1 MQRAMLLESGN
12 GQRFSL
18 LTSSEYL
25 VVDVD
30 PRRMEQVLSN
40 LLGNAIKYSPAGGAI
55 EITLQEDGETKTA
68 LLSIRDAGIGIPT
81 DQQARI
87 FGRFE
92 RADNGRAHGIGGT
105 GLGLYLCRE
114 IVERHEGRI
123 WFESIEG
130 EGSTFF
136 IALPILNDASA

>member
-1 MQRAMLLESGN
+1 
-12 GQRFSL
+12 
-18 LTSSEYL
+18 
-25 VVDVD
+25 
-30 PRRMEQVLSN
+30 MEQVLSN

-92 RADNGRAHGIGGT
+92 RADNARAHGIGGT

-114 IVERHEGRI
+114 LVERHGGGLLVSFGVREGARLP
-123 WFESIEG
+123 
-130 EGSTFF
+130 FF
-136 IALPILNDASA
+136 LPPPTPP

>member
-1 MQRAMLLESGN
+1 
-12 GQRFSL
+12 
-18 LTSSEYL
+18 
-25 VVDVD
+25 VDVD

-68 LLSIRDAGIGIPT
+68 LLSVRDAGIGIPT

-92 RADNGRAHGIGGT
+92 RADNARAHGIGGT

-123 WFESIEG
+123 WFESVEG